1 MIRIIICSIFLIIS
15 SSCPSFA
22 DFKKEIIEKL
32 QTINSL
38 EFKFKQQSDEITE
51 QGMCFMKFP
60 GQMRCYY
67 ESEEGK
73 EVLVTKNQMYIIKRK
88 FERAYRYPI
97 KNTQFTILLDKNKLE
112 QNIIKIKDYHNSNN
126 EIIFSINTNDGISV
140 KVIFDKNNKILK
152 GWETININQTKS
164 AFEIINPKIN
174 TDIDED
180 FKVPN
185 YKNL

>member
-15 SSCPSFA
+15 SSSPSFA

-32 QTINSL
+32 QTIDSL

-73 EVLVTKNQMYIIKRK
+73 EVLVTKKTISHNLKRLQIDR
-88 FERAYRYPI
+88 FPCQY
-97 KNTQFTILLDKNKLE
+97 TQKL
-112 QNIIKIKDYHNSNN
+112 K
-126 EIIFSINTNDGISV
+126 
-140 KVIFDKNNKILK
+140 
-152 GWETININQTKS
+152 
-164 AFEIINPKIN
+164 
-174 TDIDED
+174 
-180 FKVPN
+180 
-185 YKNL
+185 

>member
-1 MIRIIICSIFLIIS
+1 MIRVIIFSIFLIIS
-15 SSCPSFA
+15 LSSPSFA

-38 EFKFKQQSDEITE
+38 EFEFKQQSDEISE
-51 QGMCFMKFP
+51 QGMCIMKFP

-97 KNTQFTILLDKNKLE
+97 KNTQFTILLDKNELE
-112 QNIIKIKDYHNSNN
+112 QNIIKIKDYQNSNN
-126 EIIFSINTNDGISV
+126 EIIFSINTDDGISV

-152 GWETININQTKS
+152 GWETVNINQTKS
-164 AFEIINPKIN
+164 AFKIINPNDQSQIS
-174 TDIDED
+174 
-180 FKVPN
+180 
-185 YKNL
+185 KNNK